1 MWWEKEG
8 HLEVKDNK
16 LFIGG
21 LSAKTLAEKYG
32 TPLYVYSKKRIL
44 ENFNELKNAFSGNE
58 QAVRIHYAMK
68 ANSNLEVLRTLKD
81 AGAYIDA
88 VSPLEAETAIKAGF
102 PKERIMFTGT
112 SVSND
117 DLIHLLELGVF
128 LNIDSVSQIRRLQK
142 LTDKKLDISVRW
154 NPGEGA
160 GAGHHSH
167 TITAGKYVKF
177 GIPEHKLEDAV
188 LEAKKAGFNIV
199 GLHQHIGSGWL
210 KEDVPT
216 FLSSVDKTI
225 NTAKKIE
232 AATGKKLSFIDFGGG
247 PGIPYTETQKLF
259 PIDEYAKGISEK
271 IKSSGMDV
279 VVAIEPGRFIVG
291 DAGILLVEA
300 NTVEEKNILVVG
312 VNAGFNTLARPAMYG
327 AYQEIVVCDN
337 VDSTCKKEYM
347 VAGILCETGDVFT
360 ENKKILR
367 SLPQIHEGDILA
379 ILDTGAYGFSMAST
393 YNSRPLSAEVM
404 INNGAAKLVRR
415 CQTLDDLLREQEAP

>member
-8 HLEVKDNK
+8 HLDVKDNK

-21 LSAKTLAEKYG
+21 MSARNLAEKYG
-32 TPLYVYSKKRIL
+32 TPLYVYNKKRIL
-44 ENFNELKNAFSGNE
+44 ENFNELNSAFLKHN
-58 QAVRIHYAMK
+58 QTVRIHYAMK

-81 AGAYIDA
+81 TGAYIDA
-88 VSPLEAETAIKAGF
+88 VSPLEVETALKAEF

-117 DLIHLLELGVF
+117 DLTRLLELGVF

-142 LTDKKLDISVRW
+142 LTDKKLDISIRW

-225 NTAKKIE
+225 ETAKRIE
-232 AATGKKLSFIDFGGG
+232 ASTGQKLSFIDFGGG
-247 PGIPYTETQKLF
+247 PGIPYTESQKPF
-259 PIDEYAKGISEK
+259 PVKEYAKGMCEK
-271 IKSSGMDV
+271 IKSSGMNAA
-279 VVAIEPGRFIVG
+279 VAIEPGRFIVG

-300 NTVEEKNILVVG
+300 NTVEEKNIPVVG
-312 VNAGFNTLARPAMYG
+312 VNAGFNTIVRPAMYG
-327 AYQEIVVCDN
+327 SYQEIVVCDN
-337 VDSTCKKEYM
+337 VESTSKKEYM
-347 VAGILCETGDVFT
+347 VAGNLCETGDVFT
-360 ENKKILR
+360 ENRKILR
-367 SLPQIHEGDILA
+367 SLPQIREGGILA
-379 ILDTGAYGFSMAST
+379 ILDAGAYGFSMAST
-393 YNSRPLSAEVM
+393 YNSRPLPAEVM
-404 INNGAAKLVRR
+404 IDGATSKIIRHR
-415 CQTLDDLLREQEAP
+415 QTLDGLLREQESI

>member
-8 HLEVKDNK
+8 HLEVKDNN

-21 LSAKTLAEKYG
+21 MSARAMAEKYG
-32 TPLYVYSKKRIL
+32 TPLYVYNKERIL
-44 ENFNELKNAFSGNE
+44 ENFNELKNAFLKHN
-58 QAVRIHYAMK
+58 QTVRIHYAMK

-81 AGAYIDA
+81 TGAYIDA
-88 VSPLEAETAIKAGF
+88 VSPLEVETALKAGF

-112 SVSND
+112 SVSNE
-117 DLIHLLELGVF
+117 DLIQLLELGVF

-142 LTDKKLDISVRW
+142 LTDKKLDISIRW

-225 NTAKKIE
+225 ETAKKIE
-232 AATGKKLSFIDFGGG
+232 ASTGQKLSFIDFGGG
-247 PGIPYTETQKLF
+247 PGIPYNEAQKLF
-259 PIDEYAKGISEK
+259 PVDEYAKGISLK
-271 IKSSGMDV
+271 IKSSGMDAE
-279 VVAIEPGRFIVG
+279 VAIEPGRVIVG

-300 NTVEEKNILVVG
+300 NTVEEKNIPVVG
-312 VNAGFNTLARPAMYG
+312 VNAGFNTLVRPAMYG
-327 AYQEIVVCDN
+327 SYQEIVVCDN

-347 VAGILCETGDVFT
+347 VAGNLCETGDVFT
-360 ENKKILR
+360 ESRKILR
-367 SLPQIHEGDILA
+367 SLPQVCEGGILA
-379 ILDTGAYGFSMAST
+379 ILDAGAYGFSMAST
-393 YNSRPLSAEVM
+393 YNSRPLPAEIM
-404 INNGAAKLVRR
+404 IDGTTLKLIRR
-415 CQTLDDLLREQEAP
+415 RQTLDDILREQENL